1 MSTLTNAN
9 SVLMLAVAGV
19 YPVPQQLQG
28 YATDDMFAVP
38 DVSPT
43 EVVMGVDGKLSAGFT
58 PYPTDIE
65 ITIQADSAS
74 ISIFDTW
81 KVVQDTAREVFYA
94 NMTVVLPGTGQK
106 FALTKGVLA
115 SASPMPTGKKILQP
129 RKWRIT
135 FESCTPSPV

>member
-9 SVLMLAVAGV
+9 SVLMLSIGGV

-58 PYPTDIE
+58 PYPTEIE
-65 ITIQADSAS
+65 ITLQADSAS

-94 NMTVVLPGTGQK
+94 NMTVSLPGTGQK
-106 FALTKGVLA
+106 FAMTKGVLT
-115 SASPMPTGKKILQP
+115 SASPMPTGKRILQP
-129 RKWRIT
+129 RKWKIT

>member
-9 SVLMLAVAGV
+9 SVLMLSIGGV

-58 PYPTDIE
+58 PYPTEIE
-65 ITIQADSAS
+65 ITLQADSAS

-94 NMTVVLPGTGQK
+94 NMTVSLPGTGQK
-106 FALTKGVLA
+106 FAMTKGVLT

-129 RKWRIT
+129 RKWKIT